1 MKMNKIDLDMD
12 FIGGLGSLT
21 KTEEKELSDFF
32 KNRKLSARKIVRQQ
46 SEIKIRPN
54 VVACVRL

>member
-21 KTEEKELSDFF
+21 KTEEKELSNFF

-54 VVACVRL
+54 VVA